1 MPQPIPTLPKEYT
14 EDNYERNLQNEI
26 LSHLDVQYEKG
37 RQDLNNS
44 RNAEDAHLSPR
55 AGLPQNFRGISRKSP
70 GRMNP
75 KDLKSP
81 MDDIF

>member
-1 MPQPIPTLPKEYT
+1 M
-14 EDNYERNLQNEI
+14 QNEI
-26 LSHLDVQYEKG
+26 LSHLDVQYENG
-37 RQDLNNS
+37 RKELKYSQ
-44 RNAEDAHLSPR
+44 EDTDSQLSPR

-70 GRMNP
+70 GRMNL